1 MLKRLRA
8 SLANPSSI
16 PQYKNDNIFLVLL
29 YIVILSF
36 IAALPV
42 LITSVRTNGASAS
55 TKYQIRELLVEN
67 RDSFLEGNITDNTL
81 TITNEVEGSVLG
93 EKVAI
98 VLPTDDVDISSFI
111 TIKVYYVVKLN
122 DHNIEVYFLGNK
134 VKTYTYT
141 VLGLDGLDF
150 SFINENDYKLRT
162 EGFERIEAA
171 YDKVVNDI
179 KPFWI
184 TFDVVKRFFEVFVIA
199 ILFDLVCA
207 LLIRGLK
214 GISFNEGFVI
224 VMYAFAM
231 QSIGQIFDSLYGLSI
246 CGYLGAFIG
255 IVYFIIAIRNT
266 NNAKNINIRE

>member
-1 MLKRLRA
+1 MLKRIRA

-16 PQYKNDNIFLVLL
+16 PQYKNDIIFLVLL

-81 TITNEVEGSVLG
+81 TITNKVEGSVLG

-162 EGFERIEAA
+162 EGFERIEVA

-184 TFDVVKRFFEVFVIA
+184 TFDVIKRFFEVFVIA

-224 VMYAFAM
+224 TMYAFAM

-266 NNAKNINIRE
+266 NNAKNIDIRE

>member
-141 VLGLDGLDF
+141 VLGLDDLDF

-184 TFDVVKRFFEVFVIA
+184 TFDVIKRFFEVFVIA

-224 VMYAFAM
+224 TMYAFAM

-255 IVYFIIAIRNT
+255 IIYFIIAIRNT
-266 NNAKNINIRE
+266 NNAKNIDIRE

>member
-111 TIKVYYVVKLN
+111 TVKVYYVVKLN

>member
-81 TITNEVEGSVLG
+81 TITNNVEGSVLG

-162 EGFERIEAA
+162 EGFEKIEAA

-266 NNAKNINIRE
+266 NNAKNIDIRE

>member
-150 SFINENDYKLRT
+150 SFINETDYKLRT
-162 EGFERIEAA
+162 EGFEKIEAA

-224 VMYAFAM
+224 TMYAFAM
-231 QSIGQIFDSLYGLSI
+231 QSIGQIFDSLYNLDI
-246 CGYLGAFIG
+246 CAYLGAFIG

-266 NNAKNINIRE
+266 NNAKNIDIRE

>member
-67 RDSFLEGNITDNTL
+67 RESFLEGNITDNTL

-184 TFDVVKRFFEVFVIA
+184 TFDVVKRFFEVFVIT

-224 VMYAFAM
+224 TMYAFAM

-266 NNAKNINIRE
+266 NNAKNIDIRE

>member
-184 TFDVVKRFFEVFVIA
+184 TFDVIKRFFEVFVIA

-224 VMYAFAM
+224 TMYAFAM

-255 IVYFIIAIRNT
+255 IIYFIIAIRNT
-266 NNAKNINIRE
+266 NNAKNIDIRE